1 MKNNN
6 QSNGASVNSKI
17 DLGPKLRQAEVLLS
31 ISKKLAAFDVLD
43 EMLTALVEIT
53 TKEVNADRCTIF
65 LNDNET
71 SELYS
76 RVAQGNFNR
85 EIRILNSSGVAGHV
99 FTTGRG
105 IIVHDAYASE
115 HFDRTIDAK
124 TGYVTKSILCAP
136 IKSVRGEIIGISQA
150 LNKNKGRFTKSDLAL
165 LEAMSTQAAL
175 ALQSSQLNERMQ
187 RSHLQEMEFFN
198 VVSDITSEIDLGS
211 LLQKVMSEATKMLH
225 ADRST
230 LFLNDEKTGELFSK
244 IGEGLGATEIRFP
257 NHMGIAGTVFTSG
270 QTVNIPH
277 AYADLRFN
285 PAFDKQTG
293 FFTRSI
299 LCIPVINKQGK
310 TIGVTQ
316 ILNKTGGAF
325 TEEDESRLKAFTAQ
339 VSIALENAKL
349 FEDVQNMKNY
359 NESMLESMSNG
370 VITLNEE
377 GKMITCNTAGLKIL
391 QITPEDILGKQVQ
404 DFFSGANAWILEKI
418 KNVDVTHTSDITMDA
433 DLEFDKNKISANIT
447 VLPLISAE
455 KKKLGNMIMIE
466 DISSEKRMK
475 STLSRYMDPGLT
487 DKLLGGAENALGGK
501 STQATILFSDIRSF
515 TTLTEKLGPQGTVS
529 FLNEYFTIMVDCIQT
544 EGGMLDKFIGDAI
557 MAAFGMPVSTGDDED
572 RALRAAIAMIRN
584 LQNWNITRLADGKP
598 SVDMGIGLNT
608 GLIVSG
614 NIGSPKRMDYT
625 MIGDGVNLAA
635 RLESACK
642 KYFARILISENTYR
656 KLRGTYTVREIDRVV
671 VQGKTEPVTV
681 YEVLDYYNEET
692 FPNLMEAL
700 NYFKHGTTL
709 YRKGHW
715 DKAVGAFKESLKLS
729 KNDRLARLYIDRCE
743 HLKKNPP
750 DGDWNGIWVMTS
762 K

>member
-6 QSNGASVNSKI
+6 QSNGATVNSKI

-53 TKEVNADRCTIF
+53 TKEVNADRGTLF
-65 LNDNET
+65 LNDNGT

-76 RVAQGNFNR
+76 RVAQGTFNR
-85 EIRILNSSGVAGHV
+85 EIRILNSHGVAGHV
-99 FTTGRG
+99 FTSGRG
-105 IIVHDAYASE
+105 VIVHDAYASE
-115 HFDRTIDAK
+115 HFDRSIDAEA
-124 TGYVTKSILCAP
+124 GYVTKSILCAP
-136 IKSVRGEIIGISQA
+136 IKTVKGEIIGVSQA

-175 ALQSSQLNERMQ
+175 ALQSSQINERMQ

-211 LLQKVMSEATKMLH
+211 LLQKVMSEATRMLH

-391 QITPEDILGKQVQ
+391 QLMPEDILGKQVQ
-404 DFFSGANAWILEKI
+404 DFFSGTNAWILEKI
-418 KNVDVTHTSDITMDA
+418 KTVEATHTANITMDA

-447 VLPLISAE
+447 VLPLISTE

-487 DKLLGGAENALGGK
+487 DKLLSGAENALGGK

-515 TTLTEKLGPQGTVS
+515 TTLTEKLGPQDTVS
-529 FLNEYFTIMVDCIQT
+529 FLNEYFTLMVDCIQA
-544 EGGMLDKFIGDAI
+544 ESGMLDKFIGDAI
-557 MAAFGMPVSTGDDED
+557 MAPV
-572 RALRAAIAMIRN
+572 
-584 LQNWNITRLADGKP
+584 
-598 SVDMGIGLNT
+598 
-608 GLIVSG
+608 
-614 NIGSPKRMDYT
+614 
-625 MIGDGVNLAA
+625 
-635 RLESACK
+635 
-642 KYFARILISENTYR
+642 
-656 KLRGTYTVREIDRVV
+656 
-671 VQGKTEPVTV
+671 
-681 YEVLDYYNEET
+681 
-692 FPNLMEAL
+692 
-700 NYFKHGTTL
+700 HG
-709 YRKGHW
+709 R
-715 DKAVGAFKESLKLS
+715 
-729 KNDRLARLYIDRCE
+729 
-743 HLKKNPP
+743 
-750 DGDWNGIWVMTS
+750 
-762 K
+762 